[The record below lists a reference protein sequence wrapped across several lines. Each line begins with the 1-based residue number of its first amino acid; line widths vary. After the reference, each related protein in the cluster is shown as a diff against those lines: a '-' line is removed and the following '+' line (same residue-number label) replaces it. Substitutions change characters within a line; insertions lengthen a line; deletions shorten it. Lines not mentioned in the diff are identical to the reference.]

1 MGRKK
6 RNVFEKQEITTHIN
20 KEKPTEEMQKE
31 IDKELDEL
39 LGNKN
44 ENIQEELECLKT
56 EIEITHPKNDNEFS
70 EEEKINI
77 VNNVINN
84 LINNNEV
91 PEKVIDEDYYDDE
104 NLIPAKTAYPEIV
117 PKIIIENINP
127 ELEAKYATNGSMAID
142 LITREEIE
150 IPCNN
155 YFKQSENIL
164 HFLFHKIKD
173 IYEGNMKAEKDWHI
187 IDKEIKALNT
197 QYNKYHQTMIPMNIK
212 VKYPEGYGALLI
224 PRGST
229 FKKYGLLQSNSIG
242 LIDTDF
248 CSEHW
253 LPVINLTN
261 KNVTIPKGVRIAQLV
276 FIKKEV
282 LEIVNG
288 IVEQHDLHNGNGS
301 TGI

>member
-6 RNVFEKQEITTHIN
+6 LKDMLLVHKDDTETIKELNELIPDFNKSATAIIKDGEEIATIN
-20 KEKPTEEMQKE
+20 TDINTVKE
-31 IDKELDEL
+31 ILEEGKNNMNNFLIPKL
-39 LGNKN
+39 IKN
-44 ENIQEELECLKT
+44 ET
-56 EIEITHPKNDNEFS
+56 PK
-70 EEEKINI
+70 
-77 VNNVINN
+77 V
-84 LINNNEV
+84 
-91 PEKVIDEDYYDDE
+91 
-104 NLIPAKTAYPEIV
+104 
-117 PKIIIENINP
+117 IIENINP

-142 LITREEIE
+142 LITREEVE

-276 FIKKEV
+276 FIKKEN